1 MQCDHLLVIAGP
13 TCAGK
18 TTLIDRLLEGN
29 LPSFSETLQIERP
42 SKCKAVTAISMESY
56 CETEIDSLILHYDI
70 VYRLRSIRHYRE
82 DNALSVISAAKKII
96 FVTLW
101 ASPEILVSRLKAR
114 RTQVIRESLIS
125 MRALRIYG
133 ALHRWCNI
141 SSLLFKLNNTSEYL
155 ESVYNNWFDYC
166 EEIETDSHW
175 LINCLEKEP
184 VLHPLSHRLQWSIKK
199 L

>member
-18 TTLIDRLLEGN
+18 TTLIDRFRAGN
-29 LPSFSETLQIERP
+29 LPSFSETLHIEHP
-42 SKCKAVTAISMESY
+42 SRWKAVTAIDMEIYS
-56 CETEIDSLILHYDI
+56 EPEVDHLILHYDI

-82 DNALSVISAAKKII
+82 DHALSVLVAAKKINLI
-96 FVTLW
+96 TLW
-101 ASPEILVSRLKAR
+101 ATPEILISRLKSR

-125 MRALRIYG
+125 MRPFRIYG
-133 ALHRWCNI
+133 ALHRWRNI
-141 SSLLFKLNNTSEYL
+141 SSLLFKLNNTPEYI
-155 ESVYNNWFDYC
+155 ESVYDNWFDYC

-175 LINCLEKEP
+175 LINCLEKDP
-184 VLHPLSHRLQWSIKK
+184 VLHPLSHRLQLSIKK